1 MAEIYQWGLN
11 NNGQLGNGLA
21 ISKNIPTLLSGIPPL
36 PSTLNIDNIKLIT
49 SGSQHTALL
58 TKDGF
63 LYTCGYNYN
72 GQLGNDSTSSSF
84 TKNFEL
90 CTNVDD
96 IQGTIKEVSCGTSHT
111 MLLTNSGKIY
121 GTGYNF
127 HGPLGIGSTNNKTIF
142 TLSTF
147 NFTAE
152 TINSISCG
160 SYFTVVLATSG
171 NLYTTGNN
179 SHGQLG
185 FTYNN
190 VPHQSF
196 ALCNSISNVE
206 AVYAGQVH
214 TMVLTKDGKVYGTGY
229 NYQGGLGLN
238 FAGQALSTFSLSTF
252 NNDFP
257 SEIVSSISSGGQHT
271 LLLTKSGKTYVTG
284 FNNYGQLGI
293 NSYQNVNKF
302 TLCYDVNNIQGTIK
316 AVYAS
321 LYNSLVITNDGVIY
335 CCGLNN
341 NGQLGDGSFSIN
353 NIYTPIVNTDIN
365 KNFSW
370 VNSGCMNQTKFAY
383 KEKPVAVINSI
394 TSSSLHLY
402 DSINNDLYNVS
413 TFSERIEHNSGSKP
427 QHFHGNSVTF
437 YNKDGTNTYSEV
449 VPDLNVLKAG
459 QVSDRAYTDAS
470 ALTQATDRVA
480 VNDSLTSLLN
490 TATSS
495 RLTADFILQNSITT
509 NKAAVVASVA
519 SALASHISADAE
531 SKLSLDAEKAT
542 FTSNNSAL
550 IYDLTVEVARALA
563 SEQKESSECLA
574 SDVLLRAD
582 LTSEAT
588 RALESE
594 QKEELNRFSADSS
607 LISRIEQKINERIN
621 LVQVQRDRIN
631 AIIADNSVDLNKLK
645 NIVDAYNGLD
655 SKQANEITG
664 LNATCVLLQTQIT
677 TLKSKLDLALTVERS
692 MGKK

>member
-1 MAEIYQWGLN
+1 M
-11 NNGQLGNGLA
+11 LG
-21 ISKNIPTLLSGIPPL
+21 K
-36 PSTLNIDNIKLIT
+36 
-49 SGSQHTALL
+49 
-58 TKDGF
+58 
-63 LYTCGYNYN
+63 
-72 GQLGNDSTSSSF
+72 
-84 TKNFEL
+84 
-90 CTNVDD
+90 
-96 IQGTIKEVSCGTSHT
+96 
-111 MLLTNSGKIY
+111 
-121 GTGYNF
+121 
-127 HGPLGIGSTNNKTIF
+127 
-142 TLSTF
+142 
-147 NFTAE
+147 
-152 TINSISCG
+152 
-160 SYFTVVLATSG
+160 
-171 NLYTTGNN
+171 
-179 SHGQLG
+179 
-185 FTYNN
+185 
-190 VPHQSF
+190 
-196 ALCNSISNVE
+196 
-206 AVYAGQVH
+206 
-214 TMVLTKDGKVYGTGY
+214 
-229 NYQGGLGLN
+229 
-238 FAGQALSTFSLSTF
+238 
-252 NNDFP
+252 
-257 SEIVSSISSGGQHT
+257 
-271 LLLTKSGKTYVTG
+271 
-284 FNNYGQLGI
+284 
-293 NSYQNVNKF
+293 
-302 TLCYDVNNIQGTIK
+302 
-316 AVYAS
+316 
-321 LYNSLVITNDGVIY
+321 
-335 CCGLNN
+335 
-341 NGQLGDGSFSIN
+341 
-353 NIYTPIVNTDIN
+353 
-365 KNFSW
+365 
-370 VNSGCMNQTKFAY
+370 
-383 KEKPVAVINSI
+383 
-394 TSSSLHLY
+394 SSSLNLY
-402 DSINNDLYNVS
+402 DPIKQDLYTVS
-413 TFSERIEHNSGSKP
+413 TFSDRVEHNSGSKP
-427 QHFHGNSVTF
+427 QHFHGTNVTF

-495 RLTADFILQNSITT
+495 RLAADFILQNSITT

-574 SDVLLRAD
+574 SDVLLRDD

-594 QKEELNRFSADSS
+594 QKEELNRSSADSS

-677 TLKSKLDLALTVERS
+677 TLKSKLDLALTVGSS